1 MPAHTL
7 ATTMPSVLQTI
18 PLTRWNALGGAA
30 CGGTASLTVD
40 LIASDAFILAVDWRR
55 RSWRPVPTVP
65 YCNELVPSLLSM
77 LELLWVWPPRWSVQ
91 FGDTVG
97 AVSADSTRL
106 SGSKTTDSGR
116 AGPSGLHSKIQPNKR
131 RHPGASAAL
140 DELAALFP
148 STRALRPTQ
157 LTMECVRACVR
168 PLMTARG
175 LAASTTTLLHENP
188 RLRIL
193 DVRTQPG
200 CTASAR
206 HSLPTVRWQVLDA
219 SAPTPLPAF
228 CPAGTEVSITNRGE
242 LERRDMVFELL
253 QEPRHS
259 EAKVRQLVAASSWPT
274 APGQVMMLEN
284 DLVRMWDFR
293 SSLGMDRQ
301 VCGGRSHCAATPS
314 PSPARA

>member
-1 MPAHTL
+1 
-7 ATTMPSVLQTI
+7 
-18 PLTRWNALGGAA
+18 
-30 CGGTASLTVD
+30 
-40 LIASDAFILAVDWRR
+40 
-55 RSWRPVPTVP
+55 
-65 YCNELVPSLLSM
+65 
-77 LELLWVWPPRWSVQ
+77 
-91 FGDTVG
+91 
-97 AVSADSTRL
+97 
-106 SGSKTTDSGR
+106 
-116 AGPSGLHSKIQPNKR
+116 
-131 RHPGASAAL
+131 
-140 DELAALFP
+140 
-148 STRALRPTQ
+148 
-157 LTMECVRACVR
+157 MECVRACVR

-175 LAASTTTLLHENP
+175 LAASTTTLLHENT

-259 EAKVRQLVAASSWPT
+259 EDKVRQLVAASSWPT

-284 DLVRMWDFR
+284 DFVRMWDFR